1 MDGDAYDRRKFLAEE
16 KDRAWA
22 SARDTLWRSST
33 MRFSINDMH
42 DAFNDGW
49 DCGVTTMGREM
60 SARVRNLES
69 KLAMAIADNLIERT
83 KP

>member
-22 SARDTLWRSST
+22 SERDTFEQSSPI
-33 MRFSINDMH
+33 RFSLGDMRGAF
-42 DAFNDGW
+42 DAGW
-49 DCGVTTMGREM
+49 DCGVIVMEREM
-60 SARVRNLES
+60 SARIRSLES
-69 KLAMAIADNLIERT
+69 KLAMAIANNLIERT